1 MKQLLPIVMALG
13 LTAVAAVAQT
23 PLAPQEFAAQAAFSN
38 MFGVE
43 SATLALHKTT
53 SPKIKSFAHRLA
65 NDHATTG
72 SSLRQITAR
81 RSDIALPERPDARH
95 LDLLRDLAE
104 KKGEDFD
111 RAYVEGAAD
120 GAWRSHSPA
129 RGLCPERN
137 RSGAEGFRGEGPAD
151 IPGTRPAGEGTA
163 LALRSSGFC
172 QFKDRHDE
180 ALRRAAAAFVEASCA
195 GRVSGAVPLPD
206 PPDLHRHAPLPL
218 RHA

>member
-111 RAYVEGAAD
+111 RAYVKAQQTA
-120 GAWRSHSPA
+120 H
-129 RGLCPERN
+129 
-137 RSGAEGFRGEGPAD
+137 GEA
-151 IPGTRPAGEGTA
+151 TA
-163 LALRSSGFC
+163 LLAAYAQNGTDPELKAFAAKALPTF
-172 QFKDRHDE
+172 QELDRQAKE
-180 ALRRAAAAFVEASCA
+180 
-195 GRVSGAVPLPD
+195 LPS
-206 PPDLHRHAPLPL
+206 P
-218 RHA
+218 

>member
-23 PLAPQEFAAQAAFSN
+23 PLPPQEFAAQAAFSN
-38 MFGVE
+38 MFGVK

-53 SPKIKSFAHRLA
+53 SPKIKTFAHRLA

-95 LDLLRDLAE
+95 LDLLRDLAG

-111 RAYVEGAAD
+111 KAYVEAQRTAHGEATA
-120 GAWRSHSPA
+120 PA
-129 RGLCPERN
+129 RAAYAQNGTDPELK
-137 RSGAEGFRGEGPAD
+137 AFA
-151 IPGTRPAGEGTA
+151 AKA
-163 LALRSSGFC
+163 LPTFQEL
-172 QFKDRHDE
+172 DRQAKE
-180 ALRRAAAAFVEASCA
+180 LLS
-195 GRVSGAVPLPD
+195 P
-206 PPDLHRHAPLPL
+206 
-218 RHA
+218 